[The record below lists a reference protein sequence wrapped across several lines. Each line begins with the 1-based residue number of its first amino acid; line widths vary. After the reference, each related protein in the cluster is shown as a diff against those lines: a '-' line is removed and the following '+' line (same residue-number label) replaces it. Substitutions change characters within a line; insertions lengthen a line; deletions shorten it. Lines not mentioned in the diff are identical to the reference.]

1 VYLIDHIKLTYILT
15 QLHTTQ
21 NLVKKISVNTG
32 KILENNPKKTSQG
45 YVVFEDKASVGIAL
59 QMNNTVHEKTNGLI
73 LRVDRCKPTIDSTR
87 SVFVGNLK
95 YEADEMSL
103 RKHFENGCGFESD
116 VIENVRIVRDPET
129 MQCKGFGYILFK
141 DKSYIPYALEMHD
154 SVYMKKELRVLVC
167 GKRFKGKR
175 GAQKEKTANKNGD
188 HVHPAEQRLRK
199 QAKLTAGD
207 ILESKDKK
215 KKRGIKK
222 IGAKQAVSSGIS
234 KRAAAGKKMD
244 KRMKKIEKRIS
255 KGMGKTKK

>member
-1 VYLIDHIKLTYILT
+1 MQSQDLYIIPYH
-15 QLHTTQ
+15 QNIQ
-21 NLVKKISVNTG
+21 NLVKKICVNTG
-32 KILENNPKKTSQG
+32 KVLENNPKKTSQG
-45 YVVFEDKASVGIAL
+45 YVVFENKESVETAL
-59 QMNNTVHEKTNGLI
+59 QMNNTVHEKSNGLI

-116 VIENVRIVRDPET
+116 VIENVRIVRDAET
-129 MQCKGFGYILFK
+129 MKCKGFGYILFK

-154 SVYMKKELRVLVC
+154 SIYMKKELRVLVC

-175 GAQKEKTANKNGD
+175 GAQKIKTTNDAS
-188 HVHPAEQRLRK
+188 HVHPAEQRLMK
-199 QAKLTAGD
+199 KSKMTAED
-207 ILESKDKK
+207 ILRSKEDKK

-222 IGAKQAVSSGIS
+222 TGSKQAIGSGVS